1 MGQTFIILSLISSVD
16 GMCNALVLYTVWNDK
31 RELSSGPIN
40 EPVPGELINWDV
52 YSKQGVHFV
61 KNPSRL
67 GKELTIE
74 VTFCPEKLFVDCM
87 VT

>member
-1 MGQTFIILSLISSVD
+1 MSFFSSD
-16 GMCNALVLYTVWNDK
+16 GGTCNALVLYTVWNDK
-31 RELSSGPIN
+31 KELSSGPIKDV
-40 EPVPGELINWDV
+40 VPGELIDWDV